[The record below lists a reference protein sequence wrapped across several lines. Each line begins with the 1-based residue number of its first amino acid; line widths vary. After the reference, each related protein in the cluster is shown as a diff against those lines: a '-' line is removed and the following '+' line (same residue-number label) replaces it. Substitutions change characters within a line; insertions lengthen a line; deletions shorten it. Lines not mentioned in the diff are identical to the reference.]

1 MQMHFQTYYEPIVK
15 KESKKNF
22 SLLLTASAFSNLAD
36 GLLKLVFP
44 NP

>member
-22 SLLLTASAFSNLAD
+22 NLLLTAPK
-36 GLLKLVFP
+36 LLSQKLI
-44 NP
+44 NDSKQM